1 MWIFL
6 NLESSHGFVC
16 NPINFLRA
24 SRPGICLSE
33 SILAERCSSMFSCRH
48 ASKDMTNEAEKR
60 LKATFV
66 VNFYRFHPIS
76 IAKLNLEA
84 VWLQ

>member
-16 NPINFLRA
+16 NLINFLRA

-66 VNFYRFHPIS
+66 VG
-76 IAKLNLEA
+76 
-84 VWLQ
+84 